1 MMNSDTRNQGSPGIA
16 SRWGWVRPMVMVIC
30 AAAIATVIAVWVIT
44 HYIFPA
50 QLRPVTLSSSEERV
64 LDAKVKRLSSLQQE
78 ETQSHQPPESTEK
91 ITLKPERYSEDGAG
105 REITLSEKEINALLA
120 RNSDLARKLAIDL
133 DDDVV
138 SMKLLIPV
146 EEGVPFL
153 GGKTILV
160 TAGVEL
166 SYTGGRPVVALKGV
180 SLWGIPLPNAWLGNM
195 KNIDLVKEYGA
206 GKGFW
211 HSFAAGVD
219 GMKVE
224 KGILKIRLKE

>member
-1 MMNSDTRNQGSPGIA
+1 MMNSDTRNQGSPVVA
-16 SRWGWVRPMVMVIC
+16 SRWGWVRPVVMVIC
-30 AAAIATVIAVWVIT
+30 ASAIATVIAVWVIT

-50 QLRPVTLSSSEERV
+50 QLRPVTFSSSEERV
-64 LDAKVKRLSSLQQE
+64 LDAKVKSLSSLQQE
-78 ETQSHQPPESTEK
+78 EPQSHQPPELTEK
-91 ITLKPERYSEDGAG
+91 MPLKPERYSEEGTG
-105 REITLSEKEINALLA
+105 REVTLSEKEINALLA

-133 DDDVV
+133 DDDMV

-146 EEGVPFL
+146 EEGMPFL

-166 SYTGGRPVVALKGV
+166 AYTGGRPVVALKGV

-195 KNIDLVKEYGA
+195 KNIDLVKEYGV

-224 KGILKIRLKE
+224 KGNLKIRLKE

>member
-1 MMNSDTRNQGSPGIA
+1 MMNSDTRNQGSPVVA
-16 SRWGWVRPMVMVIC
+16 SRWGWVRPVVMVLC

-64 LDAKVKRLSSLQQE
+64 LDAKVKSLSSLQQR
-78 ETQSHQPPESTEK
+78 ETQSKQAPESNEK
-91 ITLKPERYSEDGAG
+91 ITLKPERYSEEGAG
-105 REITLSEKEINALLA
+105 REITLSEKEINSLLA

-133 DDDVV
+133 DDDMV
-138 SMKLLIPV
+138 SMKLLMPV
-146 EEGVPFL
+146 EEGMPFL

-166 SYTGGRPVVALKGV
+166 AYTGGRPVVALKGV

-206 GKGFW
+206 GKRFW

-224 KGILKIRLKE
+224 KGKLKIRLKE

>member
-1 MMNSDTRNQGSPGIA
+1 MMNNDTRNQGSPGIA
-16 SRWGWVRPMVMVIC
+16 SRRGWMKPLVMIIG

-44 HYIFPA
+44 QYIFPA
-50 QLRPVTLSSSEERV
+50 QLRSVSLSGSEERV
-64 LDAKVKRLSSLQQE
+64 LDAKVKSLSSLQQE
-78 ETQSHQPPESTEK
+78 ENQSSQPPESIKE
-91 ITLKPERYSEDGAG
+91 ISLKPERYSEDGAG
-105 REITLSEKEINALLA
+105 REVTLSEKEINALLA

-133 DDDVV
+133 DDDMV

-146 EEGVPFL
+146 EEGMPVL

-166 SYTGGRPVVALKGV
+166 AYTGGGPVVALKGV

-211 HSFAAGVD
+211 HSFAAGVE

-224 KGILKIRLKE
+224 KGSLKIRLKE